1 MAFHKNLSR
10 RASLKP
16 EAAGVILDHT
26 GFQFER
32 NFTDS
37 WHLFC
42 EETNMG
48 SASLISGDHGSA
60 AHERL
65 RMWIRLMRASRLI
78 EAVLR
83 ERLKTRFDTTL
94 PRFEVLAALAR
105 TSDGMT
111 MSDISRALLV
121 SNGNITGIV
130 ERLVGEGLADR
141 TRREGDRRTSVIRLT
156 ETGQSLV
163 ARMVEAHRNWIDE
176 LLGDLPDEDVR
187 GLVSTLNAFE
197 NSWEGHA

>member
-1 MAFHKNLSR
+1 
-10 RASLKP
+10 
-16 EAAGVILDHT
+16 
-26 GFQFER
+26 
-32 NFTDS
+32 
-37 WHLFC
+37 
-42 EETNMG
+42 MG
-48 SASLISGDHGSA
+48 SASLISGDHGSI

-105 TSDGMT
+105 ASDGMT

-130 ERLVGEGLADR
+130 ERLVSEGLADR
-141 TRREGDRRTSVIRLT
+141 TKREGDRRTSVIRLT
-156 ETGQSLV
+156 ETGQALV

-176 LLGDLPDEDVR
+176 LLGGLQDEEVR

-197 NSWEGHA
+197 SSWEGHA

>member
-1 MAFHKNLSR
+1 
-10 RASLKP
+10 
-16 EAAGVILDHT
+16 
-26 GFQFER
+26 
-32 NFTDS
+32 
-37 WHLFC
+37 
-42 EETNMG
+42 
-48 SASLISGDHGSA
+48 
-60 AHERL
+60 
-65 RMWIRLMRASRLI
+65 MRASRLI